1 MTVDPDSVPAGLD
14 LVVIAAV
21 ARNGVIGADGE
32 MPWHYPRD
40 FRHFHE
46 TTVGSPVILGRVTF
60 ESILDQM
67 GEPLAGRVNVVVS
80 ERLDDRP
87 ERHVAVVDSLP
98 TAVRQAAVVADD
110 GVAYVAGGATVYE
123 QLLPAAS
130 RMILTEIPES
140 PDGDTTFPDW
150 DESAWETVD
159 RRAEGDLRFV
169 TYERRS

>member
-1 MTVDPDSVPAGLD
+1 MTLDPDSVPDGLD
-14 LVVIAAV
+14 LVVVAAV

-40 FRHFHE
+40 LRHFHE
-46 TTVGSPVILGRVTF
+46 TTVGAPVILGRVTF

-80 ERLDDRP
+80 ETLADRP
-87 ERHVAVVDSLP
+87 DRNVAVVDSVPL
-98 TAVRQAAVVADD
+98 AVRQAAAVTDD
-110 GVAYVAGGATVYE
+110 AAYVAGGATVYE

-140 PDGDTTFPDW
+140 PPGDAVFPEW
-150 DESAWETVD
+150 DETEWEAVERRSA
-159 RRAEGDLRFV
+159 GDLQFV
-169 TYERRS
+169 TYERR